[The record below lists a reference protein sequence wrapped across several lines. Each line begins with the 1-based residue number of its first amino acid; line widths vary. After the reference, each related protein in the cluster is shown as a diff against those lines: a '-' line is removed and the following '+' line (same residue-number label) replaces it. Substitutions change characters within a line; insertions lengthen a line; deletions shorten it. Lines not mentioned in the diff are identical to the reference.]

1 MPPQFCPI
9 SLTLFPSIK
18 REGGKNIF
26 RFDAHQRGTRTPHQV
41 VLITAIRPSQRCMPM
56 TSIIRPH
63 GCRLMHS
70 RQAPLSSTPLR
81 ESLTSAPPPHP
92 RFTVSVLCSPSFP
105 VLPFPFGAS
114 PTPHPRLCPFLP
126 PPLFSYIHVPS
137 SFPPVIRSWWPPG
150 GVNGG
155 ENQP

>member
-9 SLTLFPSIK
+9 SFTLFPSIK
-18 REGGKNIF
+18 RGGGKNIF
-26 RFDAHQRGTRTPHQV
+26 RFDAHQRGTQTPHQV

-81 ESLTSAPPPHP
+81 ESLTRP
-92 RFTVSVLCSPSFP
+92 
-105 VLPFPFGAS
+105 PFPF
-114 PTPHPRLCPFLP
+114 P
-126 PPLFSYIHVPS
+126 PPFHRLSTLLSLFSCPPLPLWCITYPTSAPLPFSPS
-137 SFPPVIRSWWPPG
+137 PLVFLHSCSFFISPC
-150 GVNGG
+150 
-155 ENQP
+155 NQIMVTPRWC